1 MIDAIRN
8 MLVKHGDKNK
18 VIGFYDQSWI
28 RQIIGSISKTEY
40 EVIIN
45 RLDLEINAVKSK
57 EHNDKKIQREN
68 KKLEKA
74 GIEPVPVK
82 KKDEHL
88 ISIVEKKKK
97 RSPNLSLIK
106 AGFSYDN
113 TKIVKSVLLVDKNWL
128 VIEFSIV
135 RHEGEIKLVR
145 NVLYRE
151 SFGLNAFMHF
161 KPFPKTKPNL
171 KIANRLFG
179 IYVRKK
185 MRKGLIHCIENWDG
199 RHLIRNAPIDP
210 RYLGLK

>member
-1 MIDAIRN
+1 MVDAIRK

-28 RQIIGSISKTEY
+28 KQIIGDISRSEY
-40 EVIIN
+40 ESIID

-57 EHNDKKIQREN
+57 EHNEKRIEHENRKQEKK
-68 KKLEKA
+68 

-82 KKDEHL
+82 KAEKNL
-88 ISIVEKKKK
+88 ISVVEKKKK
-97 RSPNLSLIK
+97 RSPNLNLIK
-106 AGFSYDN
+106 ANFNYNN
-113 TKIVKSVLLVDKNWL
+113 TRIIRSVLLVDKKWL

-135 RHEGEIKLVR
+135 KHEGEIKLIR

-185 MRKGLIHCIENWDG
+185 MRQGLIHFIENWDG

-210 RYLGLK
+210 KYLGLK